1 MPVIARRFTIMTLI
15 LVNFAIA
22 FSALAVR
29 EDRVAFRGSFEL
41 GANCPSATAGTCAGR
56 A

>member
-22 FSALAVR
+22 FSALAMR
-29 EDRVAFRGSFEL
+29 EERVAFRGISCVAENGQACL
-41 GANCPSATAGTCAGR
+41 GR